1 MDLDETKES
10 LPLDVFM
17 FVVIYSVD
25 LSEHVEA
32 YKFWARVWSEEADIS
47 CVHAS

>member
-25 LSEHVEA
+25 LSETRRGIQVLSKSME
-32 YKFWARVWSEEADIS
+32 
-47 CVHAS
+47 